1 VDECGQFPTRGAWR
15 PAAFGHRIPAP
26 ADVDADR
33 SIARSRERRAAKSSR
48 PHLPE
53 SRLRPA
59 PEPPTMHVEPLEKL
73 PRSVREFLS
82 HYSMIV
88 LSILTALALE
98 QVALRL
104 EHRHEGQRS
113 KEEIEL
119 EIATNRKAVEDALAI
134 TVQNEKVWDDLL
146 SRTVAEVRS
155 GQPTDASL
163 VDHLREASHNFRD
176 ALPPLKTTAW
186 DAAISDH
193 SVNYL
198 AHEDLTR
205 YSEIYASQ
213 RLFSQAMWDMLR
225 DSAARD
231 LAAISLGVTLGK
243 ADATTTVATLNS
255 RLRTIGIVQS
265 QLMQLDDVLKGSDGA
280 GNGGEPATG
289 ASAATSGG
297 SAPQAAAAS
306 AAASH

>member
-1 VDECGQFPTRGAWR
+1 
-15 PAAFGHRIPAP
+15 
-26 ADVDADR
+26 
-33 SIARSRERRAAKSSR
+33 
-48 PHLPE
+48 
-53 SRLRPA
+53 
-59 PEPPTMHVEPLEKL
+59 MHVEPLEKL

-98 QVALRL
+98 QVALRI
-104 EHRHEGQRS
+104 EHWHEGQRA
-113 KEEIEL
+113 KEEIEQ
-119 EIATNRKAVEDALAI
+119 EIATNRKAVEEALAL
-134 TVQNEKVWDDLL
+134 TTANEKTWDDLL
-146 SRTVAEVRS
+146 ARTVAEVKS
-155 GQPTDASL
+155 GQSTDETL
-163 VDHLREASHNFRD
+163 VSHLHEASRNFRD

-186 DAAISDH
+186 DAALSDH

-198 AHEDLTR
+198 AHDDLTR
-205 YSEIYASQ
+205 YSEVYASQ

-243 ADATTTVATLNS
+243 VDATSTVATLNS

-265 QLMQLDDVLKGSDGA
+265 QLTQLDEVLKGSEASSA
-280 GNGGEPATG
+280 GREASTE
-289 ASAATSGG
+289 ASAAT
-297 SAPQAAAAS
+297 PAS